1 MLLIRRGVPNG
12 LLKKMAGSAL
22 SFARRE
28 EEERINMNSQPVI
41 LNVEEVSKWLRI
53 PLSTLY
59 GMCRRG
65 EIPCIKIGKHWR
77 FEQKRIETWIE
88 NKISENGPHSRN

>member
-1 MLLIRRGVPNG
+1 
-12 LLKKMAGSAL
+12 
-22 SFARRE
+22 
-28 EEERINMNSQPVI
+28 MNSQPVI
-41 LNVEEVSKWLRI
+41 MNVEEVSKWLRI

-77 FEQKRIETWIE
+77 FEQKRIETWLG
-88 NKISENGPHSRN
+88 NKIKENGSGSRSNRE